1 MGIPGSN
8 FIPEGVNIGMPI
20 TAQDH
25 TTLDQY
31 RTSLLDSMK
40 SVSDDYVLATYNRLV
55 RTLDRRL
62 PQIETRL
69 KQFDKKQERQAAA
82 LAGKESVKQ
91 ATAAARAAKQNGTNG
106 VPVGA
111 SAGNSQSS

>member
-1 MGIPGSN
+1 
-8 FIPEGVNIGMPI
+8 MPI

-25 TTLDQY
+25 TALDQY
-31 RTSLLDSMK
+31 RTQLLDSMK

-69 KQFDKKQERQAAA
+69 KQFDKKQERMAAA

-91 ATAAARAAKQNGTNG
+91 AAAAARAARENGTNG
-106 VPVGA
+106 APVGA
-111 SAGNSQSS
+111 SAGSSPNP